1 MKISIGERV
10 KTMRV
15 AQNMTLAD
23 LGEKASLS
31 TSYLSQ
37 IERDKTMPSLNTL
50 MNLGL
55 ALNVDARYFF
65 DSLDSDIIIRRYGE
79 EQQPQSL
86 NPGIVCYPLSQTN
99 GNNIL
104 QVYRMVIEPQAYKEF
119 VPYNGEEMVYV
130 LSGEL
135 VVRVGNETYT
145 LQAGDSIH
153 YDALF
158 LEFWSNSSDQ
168 PCHLIRSW
176 ASY

>member
-1 MKISIGERV
+1 MKNSIGERV

-15 AQNMTLAD
+15 TQKMTLAD

-50 MNLGL
+50 MNLAL

-65 DSLDSDIIIRRYGE
+65 DSLDSDILISRNGKE
-79 EQQPQSL
+79 HQPKFQ
-86 NPGIVCYPLSQTN
+86 NPGMVCYPLSPAN
-99 GNNIL
+99 GNNTL
-104 QVYRMVIEPQAYKEF
+104 KVYRIVIEPQTYEEF
-119 VPYNGEEMVYV
+119 VPYSGEEFVYV

-135 VVRVGNETYT
+135 VVGVGNEAHT
-145 LQAGDSIH
+145 LREGDSIH

-158 LEFWSNSSDQ
+158 LESWSNPTDQ